1 MKRWLARGLLA
12 LAACSG
18 RRAAEPPL
26 AEAPQALAGARWLAT
41 RGDVTGAAWAPS
53 FADATTVAQPLQV
66 RVTTAAGTTAL
77 RGWAAATRSAIVVA
91 TPGADLATTVVRSW
105 PDERQVTLT
114 APASGA
120 HVRGV
125 WCTTGGEQCAVV
137 WWSPAASGVTWHV
150 AQLALPLGTI
160 GATWQLDV
168 ADAGLFVPDL
178 YQTVISDP
186 RAPVLYVLEARG
198 RRWSV
203 RAIDLLEQR
212 GRWRTELPVGEL
224 PLAGPPNGAA
234 SLEIT
239 GDGTAVVVVAGVAAH
254 GAVGAA
260 RLIALSATDGV
271 VRREQA
277 LALGSTAV
285 ASSAPV
291 TGPRIALLG
300 VNRYLDGGGEGTFR
314 NLGELAAVHDATD
327 GTASTRRL
335 TPNREAP
342 SAIVGHGDSFMLVP
356 AGRPWHAYPATPP
369 DWSSAGP
376 YDLPATRDR
385 LREDLTSVR
394 EAAARAAA
402 AP

>member
-1 MKRWLARGLLA
+1 MKRWLARSLLA

-26 AEAPQALAGARWLAT
+26 AEAPEALAGARWMAT
-41 RGDVTGAAWAPS
+41 RGDGTAAAWAPS
-53 FADATTVAQPLQV
+53 FADAITVAQPLQI
-66 RVTTAAGTTAL
+66 RVTTAAGTTAV

-91 TPGADLATTVVRSW
+91 TPGEDLATTVVRSW
-105 PDERQVTLT
+105 PDDRQVTVT

-125 WCTTGGEQCAVV
+125 WCTTGGEQCTVV
-137 WWSPAASGVTWHV
+137 WWSPAASGVTWHI
-150 AQLALPLGTI
+150 AQAAWPLGSI

-203 RAIDLLEQR
+203 RAIDVLQQR
-212 GRWRTELPVGEL
+212 DRWRTELPVGEP
-224 PLAGPPNGAA
+224 PLAAPPLGAA

-239 GDGTAVVVVAGVAAH
+239 GDGTAVVVVAGAATH

-260 RLIALSATDGV
+260 RLITLSATDGI

-291 TGPRIALLG
+291 AGPRIALLG
-300 VNRYLDGGGEGTFR
+300 VNRYVDGGGEGAFR
-314 NLGELAAVHDATD
+314 NLGELAAVHDVTD
-327 GTASTRRL
+327 GAASIRRL
-335 TPNREAP
+335 PPDREAP
-342 SAIVGHGDSFMLVP
+342 SAIVGQGNTFMVVP

-376 YDLPATRDR
+376 YDLPATGDR
-385 LREDLTSVR
+385 LPEDLTSVR
-394 EAAARAAA
+394 AVAARSAA